1 MELFL
6 KSSAKPALYFCSRP
20 VPSTTLNTLIEFKYF
35 DHSNPSSTLSRLIIL
50 FQRCTQKKKKKEK
63 KSGVSAHVVVYIE
76 IQIGVL
82 QPQTCQITFL
92 KTLAKQLFCSGL
104 SLLRTPSD
112 RAHLPCPLISVAI
125 S

>member
-50 FQRCTQKKKKKEK
+50 FQRCTQKKKKKK
-63 KSGVSAHVVVYIE
+63 KKNQE
-76 IQIGVL
+76 
-82 QPQTCQITFL
+82 F
-92 KTLAKQLFCSGL
+92 QLM
-104 SLLRTPSD
+104 LLFT
-112 RAHLPCPLISVAI
+112 
-125 S
+125 